1 MKAVTIY
8 SDGACEGNPGPGGWA
23 VILRYGEI
31 EKEFSGGEIA
41 TTNNRMEL
49 KAAIEGL
56 QRLKESCEVQFHT
69 DSEYL
74 RNGITAWIFGWK
86 KKNWKKGGKPI
97 KNADLWQELD
107 RAASGHKVV
116 WHWVR
121 GHAGD
126 PVNERCDRLAVA
138 EIAKIR
144 KANSKEALAKA
155 LKEFKAR
162 QNSDVDSA
170 SEQAQLLQL
179 PSRQG
184 NSESPR
190 G

>member
-1 MKAVTIY
+1 
-8 SDGACEGNPGPGGWA
+8 
-23 VILRYGEI
+23 
-31 EKEFSGGEIA
+31 
-41 TTNNRMEL
+41 MEL

-56 QRLKESCEVQFHT
+56 QRLNQPCEVQFHT

-86 KKNWKKGGKPI
+86 KKNWKKGGKAI

-107 RAASGHKVV
+107 RAASGHKVT

-121 GHAGD
+121 GHSGH

-138 EIAKIR
+138 EIGKIR

-162 QNSDVDSA
+162 QDSETNTTSAQAQFLAQPSDSA
-170 SEQAQLLQL
+170 NA
-179 PSRQG
+179 
-184 NSESPR
+184 
-190 G
+190 

>member
-1 MKAVTIY
+1 MKSVTIY

-23 VILRYGEI
+23 VILRYGEN
-31 EKEFSGGEIA
+31 EKDFSGGEVA

-49 KAAIEGL
+49 QAAIEGL

-69 DSEYL
+69 DSEYV

-107 RAASGHKVV
+107 RAASGHKVS

-121 GHAGD
+121 GHSGD

-138 EIAKIR
+138 EIQKIR
-144 KANSKEALAKA
+144 KAISKETLGQA
-155 LKEFKAR
+155 LKEFKLR
-162 QNSDVDSA
+162 Q
-170 SEQAQLLQL
+170 EQCAGETTPENLLL
-179 PSRQG
+179 P
-184 NSESPR
+184 PTTH
-190 G
+190 